1 MSDQSR
7 KDVVFFR
14 HLPKTAGTSLTTTL
28 ANIYGDAQTYR
39 FRDVGEDFAA
49 LFSGVLQARG
59 DVLSLVSGHIPLLS
73 VPEGACGT
81 EFTILR
87 DPIARVLSLRR
98 FLEQQP
104 ADHRARMGLGDT
116 VSIADMLA
124 SRNSE
129 VYGQIRNGTA
139 RFFSSHASFSD
150 PTAPEFWHPPEDGR
164 VLDDCAEVLGRMVA
178 GTVEDMPTFL
188 HHLQR
193 RLRVPYAIEIGVE
206 NITLERGGDATLADI
221 HALIEVNAIDLA
233 LFNVVMKRLPKVSRG
248 TVTMLGSE
256 IDRRTLF
263 APEPGQQY
271 SPPHIPGR
279 QGFELYEHRSK
290 LCWIGDSG
298 RGRIHLAPCDTAQT
312 LTISLYGVV
321 PHYPLSEM
329 VFTLDGRSWRRE
341 FTQTN
346 SNGHYQLATIPPHAN
361 VIELSIIQPYSTP
374 AAAISPV
381 SPDRRRLGAALL
393 GIRSEA
399 QAPA

>member
-1 MSDQSR
+1 MSDYNR

-39 FRDVGEDFAA
+39 FRDVGEDFVA

-73 VPEGACGT
+73 VPEGASGT

-104 ADHRARMGLGDT
+104 AGHRARMGLGDT

-150 PTAPEFWHPPEDGR
+150 PKAAEFWHPPGDLR
-164 VLDDCAEVLGRMVA
+164 VAEDCAEVLGRMTV
-178 GTVEDMPTFL
+178 GTVEDMPSFL
-188 HHLQR
+188 ARLQR
-193 RLRVPYAIEIGVE
+193 RLRAPYDIEIGVE
-206 NITLERGGDATLADI
+206 NITLERGSEASLEDI
-221 HALIEVNAIDLA
+221 RGLIEVNAIDLA
-233 LFNVVMKRLPKVSRG
+233 LFNVVMKRLPRRTSGGVSL
-248 TVTMLGSE
+248 LGAE

-263 APEPGQQY
+263 APERGQQY

-279 QGFELYEHRSK
+279 QGFELYEHVGK

-298 RGRIHLAPCDTAQT
+298 RGRIHLAPSDIAQT
-312 LTISLYGVV
+312 LIISLYGVV
-321 PHYPLSEM
+321 PHYPMSEM
-329 VFTLDGRSWRRE
+329 VFTVDGGRWRRE
-341 FTQTN
+341 FSQTN
-346 SNGHYQLATIPPHAN
+346 SNGHYRLATIPPHAN
-361 VIELSIIQPYSTP
+361 VIELAIIQPYSTP
-374 AAAISPV
+374 AAAITPG

-399 QAPA
+399 QPPD